1 MYLVLGEKPSV
12 ALAYAKVLGADKR
25 QDGYLEGNGWLV
37 SWCLGHL
44 AEYVPPEGYEEKYQ
58 KWEFEDLPIL
68 PEKWRMAVAKEKK
81 GQFSVLKK
89 LLNRKDVDYVV
100 NGCDAGREGE
110 LIFGRVYELSGSHL
124 PIKRI
129 WISSM
134 EDTAIQEGFAHL
146 KDGAEYQNLYEASVC
161 RAKADWLIGM
171 NATRAFTTKYFKR
184 LVVGRVQTPTLAMLV
199 ERGEQISHF
208 QKEKY
213 YNLHLDCDGLEVVK
227 EKLFDAGEAQRI
239 KEACEGGTAT
249 VESCSSVEKAVHPP
263 KLYDLT
269 TLQRESN
276 RYFGYT
282 AKETLDFTQ
291 SLYEQKLVT
300 YPRTDSQY
308 LTEDMEQTARQAIT
322 MACEKYGFSSLY
334 PQEPDV
340 KRTMDNSKVSDHHAI
355 IPTAELKGCDL
366 QELSKGEQDILQ
378 LISVRLLCAG
388 AQKHVFQETEVRV
401 SCAGENFQAKG
412 KAVQEMGW
420 KAVEAAF
427 RERLGTKVR
436 KDGEERTIPAVTEGQ
451 TFHPVTA
458 SISEHYTTPPKPYSE
473 DTLLSAMET
482 AGNQEFDEETEKKGL
497 GTPATR
503 ASIIEKLVSSG
514 YAVRKGKQLFA
525 TQDGADLISVLPEY
539 LRSAAM
545 TAEWEK
551 RLLRIEK
558 GELCGQEF
566 LEGIVELIDRMLLE
580 CGKISVEEQN
590 RFYSRESIGTCPV
603 CGSPVYESKRNFFCG
618 NRECGFSLWKE
629 NRYLSGMKKMID
641 KKMAAELLKDGRTYV
656 PDLYSQKKGRTFAA
670 YLMLEAADGKA
681 AFRLEFPKK
690 KNKTFP
696 QRLREGQA

>member
-12 ALAYAKVLGADKR
+12 AQAYAKVLGAKKR

-44 AEYVPPEGYEEKYQ
+44 AEYVPPEEYDEKYR
-58 KWEFEDLPIL
+58 KWEFSDLPIL
-68 PEKWRMAVAKEKK
+68 PEEWRLSIAKDKK
-81 GQFSVLKK
+81 AQFTVLKK
-89 LLNRKDVDYVV
+89 LLNRKDVEYVV

-110 LIFGRVYELSGSHL
+110 LIFRRVYEVSGSCL

-134 EDTAIQEGFAHL
+134 EDTAIREGFAHL
-146 KDGAEYQNLYEASVC
+146 KDGAEYQNLYGAAVC

-227 EKLFDAGEAQRI
+227 EKLFDVGEVQRI
-239 KEACEGGTAT
+239 KEACEGGIAT
-249 VESCSSVEKAVHPP
+249 VESCVSAEKSVYPP

-276 RYFGYT
+276 RYYGYT

-291 SLYEQKLVT
+291 SLYEKKLVT

-308 LTEDMEQTARQAIT
+308 LTEDMEQTARQVIA
-322 MACEKYGFSSLY
+322 MASEKYGFSSVY
-334 PQEPDV
+334 PLEPDV
-340 KRTMDNSKVSDHHAI
+340 KRTMDNRKVSDHHAI
-355 IPTAELKGCDL
+355 IPTAELKGFEL
-366 QELSKGEQDILQ
+366 QELSKGERDILR
-378 LISVRLLCAG
+378 LISIRLLCAG
-388 AQKHVFQETEVRV
+388 AQKHIFQETEVRV
-401 SCAGENFQAKG
+401 SCAGEIFQARG
-412 KAVQEMGW
+412 QSVQEIGW
-420 KAVEAAF
+420 KAIEAAF
-427 RERLGTKVR
+427 HEQLGTKSR
-436 KDGEERTIPAVTEGQ
+436 TDGEQKTIPAVKEGQ
-451 TFHPVTA
+451 TFQPVTV
-458 SISEHYTTPPKPYSE
+458 SVSEHYTTPPKPYSE

-482 AGNQEFDEETEKKGL
+482 AGNQAFEEETEKKGL

-514 YAVRKGKQLFA
+514 YAERKGKQIAA
-525 TQDGADLISVLPEY
+525 TKDGADLISVLPEY

-545 TAEWEK
+545 TAQWEN
-551 RLLRIEK
+551 RLLLMEK
-558 GELCGQEF
+558 GELESSEF
-566 LEGIVELIDRMLLE
+566 LDGIVELIDRMLLE
-580 CGKISVEEQN
+580 CGELSVEDQN
-590 RFYSRESIGTCPV
+590 RFYPREKIGVCPV

-618 NRECGFSLWKE
+618 NRDCVFALWKE
-629 NRYLSGMKKMID
+629 NRYLSGMRKVLD

-670 YLMLEAADGKA
+670 YLCLDTEDGRA
-681 AFRLEFPKK
+681 SFRLEFPKK
-690 KNKTFP
+690 K
-696 QRLREGQA
+696 REKRK

>member
-12 ALAYAKVLGADKR
+12 ALGYAKVLGAKKR

-44 AEYVPPEGYEEKYQ
+44 AEYVLPEEYDEKYR
-58 KWEFEDLPIL
+58 KWEFNDLPIL
-68 PEKWRMAVAKEKK
+68 PEEWRLAVAKDKK
-81 GQFSVLKK
+81 AQFAVLKK

-110 LIFGRVYELSGSHL
+110 LIFGRVYELSGSRL
-124 PIKRI
+124 PVKRI

-134 EDTAIQEGFAHL
+134 EDTAIREGFDHL
-146 KDGAEYQNLYEASVC
+146 KDGAEYQNLYEAAVC

-199 ERGEQISHF
+199 ERGGQIAHF

-227 EKLFDAGEAQRI
+227 EKLFDAGEAKRI

-249 VESCSSVEKAVHPP
+249 VESCVSTEKAVSPP

-291 SLYEQKLVT
+291 SLYEKKLVT

-308 LTEDMEQTARQAIT
+308 LTEDMEQTAGQAIA
-322 MACEKYGFSSLY
+322 MACEKYGFSQVY
-334 PQEPDV
+334 PPEPDV

-355 IPTAELKGCDL
+355 IPTAELKGYDL
-366 QELSKGEQDILQ
+366 QELSKGEQDILR

-388 AQKHVFQETEVRV
+388 AHKHVYQETEITV
-401 SCAGENFQAKG
+401 SCAGEMFQAKG
-412 KAVQEMGW
+412 KAVLEMGW

-427 RERLGTKVR
+427 RERLGAKSR

-451 TFHPVTA
+451 TFHPVMA
-458 SISEHYTTPPKPYSE
+458 SISEHFTTPPKPYSE

-482 AGNQEFDEETEKKGL
+482 AGNQAFDEETEKKGL

-514 YAVRKGKQLFA
+514 YAERKGKQIVA
-525 TQDGADLISVLPEY
+525 TKDGADLISVLPEY

-545 TAEWEK
+545 TAEWEN
-551 RLLRIEK
+551 RLLRMEK
-558 GELCGQEF
+558 GELGSVEF
-566 LEGIVELIDRMLLE
+566 LDGIVELIDRMLLE
-580 CGKISVEEQN
+580 CGELSVEEQN
-590 RFYSRESIGTCPV
+590 RFYPREKIGVCPV

-618 NRECGFSLWKE
+618 RRECSFALWKE
-629 NRYLSGMKKMID
+629 NRYLSGMRKVID

-656 PDLYSQKKGRTFAA
+656 PDLYSQKKGRNFAA
-670 YLMLEAADGKA
+670 YLCMDTEDGKA
-681 AFRLEFPKK
+681 SFRLEFPKK
-690 KNKTFP
+690 KGKKK
-696 QRLREGQA
+696 

>member
-12 ALAYAKVLGADKR
+12 ALAYAKVLGAKKR
-25 QDGYLEGNGWLV
+25 QEGYLEGNGWLV

-44 AEYVPPEGYEEKYQ
+44 AEYVPPEDYGEKYK
-58 KWEFEDLPIL
+58 KWEFTDLPIL
-68 PEKWRMAVAKEKK
+68 PDEWRLAVAKDKK
-81 GQFSVLKK
+81 TQFAVLKK
-89 LLNRKDVDYVV
+89 LLNRKDVEYVV

-110 LIFGRVYELSGSHL
+110 LIFGRVYELSGSRL

-134 EDTAIQEGFAHL
+134 EDSAIREAFSCL
-146 KDGAEYQNLYEASVC
+146 KDGAEYRNLYEASVC

-171 NATRAFTTKYFKR
+171 NATRAYTTKYFKR

-199 ERGEQISHF
+199 ERGEQITHF

-213 YNLHLDCDGLEVVK
+213 YNLHLDCGGLEAVK
-227 EKLFDAGEAQRI
+227 EKLFDTGEVRRLQ
-239 KEACEGGTAT
+239 EACEGGTAV
-249 VESCSSVEKAVHPP
+249 VESCVSTEKAVSPP

-291 SLYEQKLVT
+291 SLYEKKLVT

-308 LTEDMEQTARQAIT
+308 LTEDMGQTARQAVA

-334 PQEPDV
+334 PLEPDV
-340 KRTMDNSKVSDHHAI
+340 ERMMDNSKVSDHHAI
-355 IPTAELKGCDL
+355 IPTAELKAYEL

-388 AQKHVFQETEVRV
+388 AQKYVYQETEITV
-401 SCAGENFQAKG
+401 SCAGEIFTAKG
-412 KAVQEMGW
+412 KAIQQMGW
-420 KAVEAAF
+420 KAIEAEF
-427 RERLGTKVR
+427 RKHLGVKSR
-436 KDGEERTIPAVTEGQ
+436 KEGEESFLPDVVEGQ
-451 TFHPVTA
+451 TFHPVTV
-458 SISEHYTTPPKPYSE
+458 SVSEHFTAPPKPYSE

-482 AGNQEFDEETEKKGL
+482 AGNREFDAETEKKGL

-514 YAVRKGKQLFA
+514 YAVRKGKQLLA

-545 TAEWEK
+545 TAEWEN
-551 RLLRIEK
+551 RLLQIER
-558 GELCGQEF
+558 GELPGQEF
-566 LEGIVELIDRMLLE
+566 LDGIVELIDRMLLE
-580 CGKISVEEQN
+580 CGELSVEEQN
-590 RFYSRESIGTCPV
+590 RFYPREQIGVCPV

-618 NRECGFSLWKE
+618 SRECAFALWKE
-629 NRYLSGMKKMID
+629 NRYLSGMKKRMD

-670 YLMLEAADGKA
+670 YLCLDTEEGKA
-681 AFRLEFPKK
+681 SFRLEFPKK
-690 KNKTFP
+690 KSKK
-696 QRLREGQA
+696 